1 MDRKQQVMKWNE
13 ILREK
18 KMKIEVLHITEL
30 HSYLEGKPNIN
41 KAETFNKIK
50 ANFSVRFRNNSL

>member
-1 MDRKQQVMKWNE
+1 MKWNE